1 MTFAPEW
8 LTGCRSLDTGDR
20 VHLWVYLIF
29 FNGLW
34 ILLPGWVLWVAW
46 GEVRGVFERIGVV
59 EEGGESRK
67 MR

>member
-1 MTFAPEW
+1 M
-8 LTGCRSLDTGDR
+8 
-20 VHLWVYLIF
+20 HLWVYLIF